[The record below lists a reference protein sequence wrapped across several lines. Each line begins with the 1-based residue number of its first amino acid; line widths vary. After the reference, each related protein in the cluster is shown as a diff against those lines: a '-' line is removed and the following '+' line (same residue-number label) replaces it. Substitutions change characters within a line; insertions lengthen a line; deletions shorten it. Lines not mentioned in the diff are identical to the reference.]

1 MNFLLALVPILI
13 ILVLMVGLN
22 WKASR
27 AGAAG
32 YLSALILAL
41 TAFQTGRAPLA
52 AAHAK
57 GIFLILDVLYIIWTA
72 YFLYRVVELA
82 GGIEILSEM
91 MPYLTADRGMQALL
105 IGWAFASFLQG
116 VGGFGV
122 PVAVVAPMLVGLGFS
137 PIQAVVIPSLGHSW
151 AVTFGSLGSSFN
163 AMMAATGLEPNF
175 LAPAA
180 ALFLGFAGLLIGWV
194 ILFQI
199 NGKTTL
205 RRLWL
210 PAGILGLGMAAAQ
223 YFAAT
228 RGLWNI
234 AGLTG
239 GSMGLLIGIPLSK
252 IYRGAST
259 TGEIFD
265 RKKLLTAVSGYL
277 LLIGITLVVQLL
289 PPIRDLLGRWT
300 IGWTFPAVT
309 TGLGYTTPGGPG
321 RQLYPLRH
329 AGTILLVTSLISY
342 LFLRRVG
349 WIQQPKLGLLTKE
362 TASRMLPSSVG
373 ITSIVL
379 MAVVMQHAGMID
391 ALASGFS
398 SAVQEAFPLL
408 SPWLGALGAFMTGSN
423 TNSNLVMSQL
433 QLRTAELL
441 GLPAAVILAA
451 QTTGGALGSVIAPTK
466 IIVGAST
473 AGLSGKEGQVLRAL
487 LPMIASL
494 LVIISLLTAVV
505 VGVI

>member
-1 MNFLLALVPILI
+1 MNFLLALGPIVIILI
-13 ILVLMVGLN
+13 LMVGLS

-32 YLSALILAL
+32 YLSALFLAL
-41 TAFQTGRAPLA
+41 AAFQTGRAPLA

-57 GIFLILDVLYIIWTA
+57 GVFLILDVLYIIWTA

-163 AMMAATGLEPNF
+163 AMLAATGLESNF

-180 ALFLGFAGLLIGWV
+180 ALFLGFAGILIGWI
-194 ILFQI
+194 ILIQV
-199 NGKTTL
+199 NGQKTL

-210 PAGILGLGMAAAQ
+210 PAGILGLGMASAQ

-252 IYRGAST
+252 IYRGASASD
-259 TGEIFD
+259 ELLD

-277 LLIGITLVVQLL
+277 LLIGITLFVQLV
-289 PPIRDLLGRWT
+289 PPVRDLLGGWS
-300 IGWTFPAVT
+300 IGWTFPTVT
-309 TGLGYTTPGGPG
+309 TGLGYSTPGGPG
-321 RQLYPLRH
+321 RQLYLLRH
-329 AGTILLVTSLISY
+329 AGTILLVTSLLSY
-342 LFLRRVG
+342 HFFRRAG
-349 WIQQPKLGLLTKE
+349 WIEKPALRSLTTE
-362 TASRMLPSSVG
+362 TADRMLPSSVG

-391 ALASGFS
+391 ILAAGFS

-441 GLPAAVILAA
+441 GLPATIILAA

-487 LPMIASL
+487 LPMIAGL
-494 LVIISLLTAVV
+494 LVVISILTAVV
-505 VGVI
+505 IGVI

>member
-1 MNFLLALVPILI
+1 MNFLLALVPIAI
-13 ILVLMVGLN
+13 ILVLMVGLG

-41 TAFQTGRAPLA
+41 SVFQAGRSPLA

-57 GIFLILDVLYIIWTA
+57 GVFLVLDVLYIIWTA
-72 YFLYRVVELA
+72 YLLYRVVELA

-163 AMMAATGLEPNF
+163 AMLAATGLESNV
-175 LAPAA
+175 LAPPA
-180 ALFLGFAGLLIGWV
+180 ALFLGFAGILIGWM
-194 ILFQI
+194 ILFQV
-199 NGKTTL
+199 NGKKTI

-210 PAGILGLGMAAAQ
+210 PAGLLGLGMAAAQ

-239 GSMGLLIGIPLSK
+239 GSMGLLIGIPISK
-252 IYRGAST
+252 IYRGSSSS
-259 TGEIFD
+259 GEKLNW
-265 RKKLLTAVSGYL
+265 KKLLTAVSGYL
-277 LLIGITLVVQLL
+277 LLIGITLLMQLI
-289 PPIRDLLGRWT
+289 PPIRDLLGGWS
-300 IGWTFPAVT
+300 IGWNFPAVS
-309 TGLGYTTPGGPG
+309 TGLGFTTPDEPG
-321 RQLYPLRH
+321 RQLYLLRH
-329 AGTILLVTSLISY
+329 AGTILLFTSILSY
-342 LFLRRVG
+342 LFFRRVG
-349 WIQQPKLGLLTKE
+349 WIEKSALGFLAGE
-362 TASRMLPSSVG
+362 TADRMLPSSVG

-379 MAVVMQHAGMID
+379 MAVVMQHAGMIN
-391 ALASGFS
+391 ALAAGFS
-398 SAVQEAFPLL
+398 SAAREAFPLL

-433 QLRTAELL
+433 QLRTSELL

-487 LPMIASL
+487 LPMIAGL
-494 LVIISLLTAVV
+494 LVIISILTAVV
-505 VGVI
+505 IGVI